1 MVNSALTQSQEDWL
15 RQINTTYR
23 RDFFRRIMLNARPE
37 NQGLVIP
44 EGVDWQRNM
53 NFIEQK
59 MDEHDKR
66 INKLFGALKRG
77 ANQLSKLLD

>member
-1 MVNSALTQSQEDWL
+1 
-15 RQINTTYR
+15 
-23 RDFFRRIMLNARPE
+23 MLGARPE

-44 EGVDWQRNM
+44 DDVEWYRNW

-59 MDEHDKR
+59 IAEHDTR
-66 INKLFGALKRG
+66 LDKLFSALKRS

>member
-1 MVNSALTQSQEDWL
+1 MAELTQSQEDWL
-15 RQINTTYR
+15 NLINTTYR
-23 RDFFRRIMLNARPE
+23 RDFFRRVMLGARPE

-44 EGVDWQRNM
+44 DDVEWYRNW

-59 MDEHDKR
+59 IAEHDTR
-66 INKLFGALKRG
+66 LDKLFSALKRS